1 MDLFDRKAPAKDS
14 ASVGNSASDQDS
26 GVTGKRGS
34 QSASVTAGV
43 PLAEK
48 LRPETIEDLVGH
60 EQTLGTSTALYR
72 AITAD
77 RCPSMVLW
85 GPPGCGKTSVARLIA
100 KHSTA
105 RFTVISAVLSG
116 VAELRAA
123 LQAAELARTNG
134 TRTILFIDEI
144 HRFNKGQ
151 QDALL
156 PQLEAG
162 VVTLIGATTEN
173 PSFALNSALLSRM
186 RVVRLEPLTDQALTQ
201 VLTRAAVAESIAI
214 SPEILQGIVRCSDGD
229 GRRALNLFEQVVSQ
243 AKHGAELSLD
253 LLTQLT
259 QSRSIRYDRAG
270 EEHYNVSS
278 ALIKSLRGSDP
289 DASLYWAVR
298 MVESG
303 EDPLFVLRRLLIFA
317 AEDIGM
323 ADPRAIETVAACDQ
337 AFQRVGLP
345 EGMIPLAHAVTYLA
359 LAPKSKAVYQ
369 ALKAVQEELK
379 RSGALPVPGHIR
391 QSATSGT
398 YQDPQQS
405 AEGWLPAHYLP
416 TALQTRYF
424 YVPTNRGMESKARET
439 LFKRRAIRDANSG

>member
-1 MDLFDRKAPAKDS
+1 MDLFQRKAAGKES
-14 ASVGNSASDQDS
+14 ASVGSEGSDHDS
-26 GVTGKRGS
+26 SVTGNRDS
-34 QSASVTAGV
+34 QAHGASAVV

-48 LRPETIEDLVGH
+48 LRPATIEDLVGH
-60 EQTLGTSTALYR
+60 QQTLGTSTALYR
-72 AITAD
+72 AIVAD

-85 GPPGCGKTSVARLIA
+85 GPPGCGKTSVARLVA

-116 VAELRAA
+116 VAELRQA
-123 LQAAELARTNG
+123 LQSAELARTNG
-134 TRTILFIDEI
+134 SRTILFIDEI

-173 PSFALNSALLSRM
+173 PSFALNAALLSRM
-186 RVVRLEPLTDQALTQ
+186 RVVRLEPLTDEALTQ
-201 VLTRAAVAESIAI
+201 ILLRAASTESIVI
-214 SPEILQGIVRCSDGD
+214 PPDVLQGMVRCSDGD
-229 GRRALNLFEQVVSQ
+229 ARRGLNLFEQVVTQS
-243 AKHGAELSLD
+243 KHGAELSLD

-270 EEHYNVSS
+270 EEHYNLAS

-298 MVESG
+298 MIESG

-359 LAPKSKAVYQ
+359 LAPKSKAVY
-369 ALKAVQEELK
+369 LSLRAVQEEIK

-391 QSATSGT
+391 QSASDAP
-398 YQDPQQS
+398 YQDPHKS
-405 AEGWLPAHYLP
+405 EEGWVPVHYLP
-416 TALQTRYF
+416 KAIERRFF
-424 YVPTNRGMESKARET
+424 YVPTARGMEAKARET
-439 LFKRRAIRDANSG
+439 LLKRRSKRDGTE